1 MQTSL
6 SPWRVEK
13 KRHGAE
19 IRNAE
24 GYIASITGWDDSVS
38 GDAQLIAAAPDL
50 RDALWN
56 LVHRALKSAPALLE
70 THELRDAR
78 QALIAVGLEP

>member
-1 MQTSL
+1 M
-6 SPWRVEK
+6 
-13 KRHGAE
+13 
-19 IRNAE
+19 
-24 GYIASITGWDDSVS
+24 S